1 MTNTQIWT
9 TAASA
14 LDDDD
19 TVDTNDDGNDDAG
32 CDYYYNGDDGDDDD
46 EDDDDHDRTMSS
58 RTLLLKEDI
67 TVARPS
73 CNQLPTNKEREMTV
87 ASPSVDW
94 QSFLEDTT
102 PTQLLQLA
110 AAAGISTVNK
120 RINNIRADI
129 LHAMALAGRHCRQ
142 RKSRSLQRSVLR
154 QTAICELVE
163 VEVKPPK
170 TQQPTTKHLTPQNT
184 NPSNELSHQTTQHY

>member
-1 MTNTQIWT
+1 M
-9 TAASA
+9 
-14 LDDDD
+14 DDDD
-19 TVDTNDDGNDDAG
+19 DNVDTNDDGNDDAG
-32 CDYYYNGDDGDDDD
+32 CDYYHHNGDDGDDDD
-46 EDDDDHDRTMSS
+46 EDDDDHDRTMRS
-58 RTLLLKEDI
+58 RTLLLNEDI
-67 TVARPS
+67 TVARPF

-120 RINNIRADI
+120 QMNTIRANI
-129 LHAMALAGRHCRQ
+129 LHAMASAGRRCRQ
-142 RKSRSLQRSVLR
+142 LNLQRRRLR

-163 VEVKPPK
+163 VEVKPPR
-170 TQQPTTKHLTPQNT
+170 TTKHNNQPLNT
-184 NPSNELSHQTTQHY
+184 